1 MSQTYEFPEECGNFE
16 LTWTRQ
22 VVSSTVKRRTAL
34 IPTPDELIFWTDT
47 ADFNL
52 PVTVAYDVRVSSAP
66 HSLIGYFRDLKSTT
80 NQLGWRLSTE
90 PTDPMF
96 FDDLDSNSVSS
107 VAAGPFPP
115 LAVGQTYSVKV
126 VIAADKAEL
135 YVDDSLYYSCALN
148 PE

>member
-1 MSQTYEFPEECGNFE
+1 MSQTYEFPEECGNFY

-22 VVSSTVKRRTAL
+22 VVFSNVNQRTSQ
-34 IPTPDELIFWTDT
+34 IPPADELIFWADT

-52 PVTVAYDVRVSSAP
+52 PVTVTYDVQVSSAP

-90 PTDPMF
+90 NPDPMF
-96 FDDLDSNSVSS
+96 FDDLDSNSISS

-126 VIAADKAEL
+126 LIAADKAEL
-135 YVDDSLYYSCALN
+135 YVDDSLYYSCALS